1 MTSLPDASVPV
12 PAPAYSRPVPVGER
26 MLAPDLLRGIALLG
40 IALANSVFFISD
52 RPIGPLGRPTDG
64 TALDHV
70 ADAMVGTLVDNR
82 AFPLFT
88 MLFAYGFTVI
98 LRRQAA
104 AGVDGPRARGLLLRR
119 SLGLML
125 FGALHVILLFEG
137 DILLSYGILGL
148 ALAAMYRAPDR
159 AYRALAWTS
168 AIVFLIVAGAD
179 GLAAAE
185 EGGGS
190 ALGLGD
196 DGTFL
201 GDLAGR
207 VVTLAVL
214 LVATP
219 VLVGALVPL
228 AAIGVLLGRRRVLED
243 PAADLPL
250 LRRLALVGMPVS
262 VLGAIPLVLAAVGA
276 MDADPVALY
285 LLGVLH
291 GATGVAGALGLLGLV
306 GWAVAARARRGD
318 PAPGPVLR
326 ALVAVGRRSM
336 TCYLLQSVLFAIL
349 LEPWSLGLGVGAG
362 TARIALIAIG
372 VWLVTVAVAVA
383 LEHRGLQGPAER
395 AIRRRLPVREPA
407 RAGQRGMSPSDR

>member
-1 MTSLPDASVPV
+1 MTPSPDSPAPAAYVPPV
-12 PAPAYSRPVPVGER
+12 PAGER

-40 IALANSVFFISD
+40 IALANSVYFIAD
-52 RPIGPLGRPTDG
+52 RPLGPLARPTDG

-70 ADAMVGTLVDNR
+70 ADALVGTLVDNR

-104 AGVDGPRARGLLLRR
+104 AGVDGPRARRLLLRR

-137 DILLSYGILGL
+137 DILLGYGILGL

-159 AYRALAWTS
+159 AYRALAWST
-168 AIVFLIVAGAD
+168 AIVFLLVAGTD
-179 GLAAAE
+179 GLTADA
-185 EGGGS
+185 GTGS
-190 ALGLGD
+190 LLPGD

-207 VVTLAVL
+207 AVTLGVVL
-214 LVATP
+214 VGTP

-228 AAIGVLLGRRRVLED
+228 AAIGVLLGRRGVLED
-243 PAADLPL
+243 PVGNLPL

-262 VLGAIPLVLAAVGA
+262 VLGALPLVVVTVGA
-276 MDADPVALY
+276 VDADPVALY

-291 GATGVAGALGLLGLV
+291 GATGVAGALGLLGIV
-306 GWAVAARARRGD
+306 GWAVAVRAHRGD
-318 PAPGPVLR
+318 PAPGPVLG
-326 ALVAVGRRSM
+326 ALIAVGRRSM
-336 TCYLLQSVLFAIL
+336 TCYLLQSLLFAIL

-362 TARIALIAIG
+362 TARIALIAVA

-383 LEHRGLQGPAER
+383 LERRGMAGPAER
-395 AIRRRLPVREPA
+395 AIRRLAYGRPPA
-407 RAGQRGMSPSDR
+407 RPTTAGPAAPVSAG